1 MLEMEV
7 VAYDFDGS
15 IQAQLA
21 MLNAQGVQPVL
32 HAMRQHETAT
42 RLWASAKAF
51 AAMASQLRPRT
62 SLPQFSLIGSGDY
75 HHISLALIA
84 RFETPLTVVLF
95 DNHPDWMQPPHQ
107 YHCGTWVYQL
117 ARLPQVK
124 RVIIVGLESGDID
137 YDQFKKGDVE
147 SFLQQK
153 IILLPYRKVQVN
165 AQQPLFL
172 HSKLAQDLTTG
183 IQEVLSYIDTEQ
195 VYISIDKDCLQAA
208 DAKTNWEQGS
218 LPLATVTA
226 VIQALSQHKQ
236 LIGADT
242 VGDFSP
248 VRFRSPLK
256 WIASYLDR
264 KVHPR
269 EAVQVAAQVNAAA
282 NLRLLHALKGGA

>member
-1 MLEMEV
+1 MEV

-51 AAMASQLRPRT
+51 AAMASQLRPRK

-84 RFETPLTVVLF
+84 RLETPLTVVLF
-95 DNHPDWMQPPHQ
+95 DNHPDWMKPPHQ

-117 ARLPQVK
+117 ARLPHVK
-124 RVIIVGLESGDID
+124 RVIIIGLESGDID
-137 YDQFKKGDVE
+137 HDQFKKGDVE

-165 AQQPLFL
+165 TPQPVSL
-172 HSKLAQDLTTG
+172 HSQLQQDLAAG
-183 IQEVLSYIDTEQ
+183 IQEVLSQVETEQ
-195 VYISIDKDCLQAA
+195 VYISIDKDCLQTA
-208 DAKTNWEQGS
+208 DAQTNWEQGT
-218 LPLATVTA
+218 LPLSTVTA

-236 LIGADT
+236 IVGADT

-248 VRFRSPLK
+248 LRFRSPLK
-256 WIASYLDR
+256 WIASYFDR

-269 EAVQVAAQVNAAA
+269 TALQAAAQINAAA
-282 NLRLLHALKGGA
+282 NARLFHALKGQAA